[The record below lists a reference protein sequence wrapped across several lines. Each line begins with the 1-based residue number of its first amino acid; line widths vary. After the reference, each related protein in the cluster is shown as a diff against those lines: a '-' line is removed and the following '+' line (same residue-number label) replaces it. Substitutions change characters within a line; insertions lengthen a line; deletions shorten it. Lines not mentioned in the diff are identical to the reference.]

1 MPEKD
6 PPPRPPRRDKPEK
19 APPPGGAEGAVPAK
33 DPAPRR
39 SKRAARAKVESNPPG
54 SKQRP
59 EADPPQG
66 EDAPLL
72 SRSPAGAST
81 LAPAAILR
89 VVLVVIGAALAL
101 VIIYLL
107 RKPIGWII
115 IAGFIAIAVSGPVDL
130 VQRRM
135 KRGFAIALV
144 YLGVILVPAAML
156 AVLVPPIVEQG
167 GNLARNAPRYANDLN
182 DFAQRNERLQDLD
195 DQYDLTAKVQEAAA
209 DLPGKVGDA
218 AGTLAAVGAG
228 LISSVFALV
237 TILILSVFM
246 VGAAPR
252 WRAAFLRLHPPR
264 RADLLDRL
272 FDRIGAAV
280 GNYVLGALLQALI
293 AGVTSWI
300 VLVILGVPYPLALA
314 LVIFVLDL
322 IPLIGATIGAV
333 LVGIVTLFQDFPT
346 ATIVWVAWSV
356 VYQQLENN
364 VIQPRIQARQVQVE
378 PFIVLASVL
387 CGSSLF
393 GVIGALFAIP
403 AAASIQIAL
412 REYLLYSGRLR
423 PSKDDEDPEPALSE
437 DPAPAPAG

>member
-1 MPEKD
+1 
-6 PPPRPPRRDKPEK
+6 
-19 APPPGGAEGAVPAK
+19 
-33 DPAPRR
+33 
-39 SKRAARAKVESNPPG
+39 
-54 SKQRP
+54 
-59 EADPPQG
+59 
-66 EDAPLL
+66 
-72 SRSPAGAST
+72 
-81 LAPAAILR
+81 

-101 VIIYLL
+101 AIVYLL
-107 RKPIGWII
+107 RKPIGWMI

-130 VQRRM
+130 LQRRM

-182 DFAQRNERLQDLD
+182 DFAQRNKRLQDLD

-209 DLPGKVGDA
+209 DLPAKVGDA
-218 AGTLAAVGAG
+218 AGTLADVGAG

-252 WRAAFLRLHPPR
+252 WRAAFLRLHPPK

-272 FDRIGAAV
+272 FDRLGAAV

-333 LVGIVTLFQDFPT
+333 LVGIVTIFQDFPT

-423 PSKDDEDPEPALSE
+423 PSKDGEDPEPALSE

>member
-1 MPEKD
+1 M
-6 PPPRPPRRDKPEK
+6 
-19 APPPGGAEGAVPAK
+19 PAK

-39 SKRAARAKVESNPPG
+39 SKRGARAKVESNPPG

-59 EADPPQG
+59 EADPPPG

-72 SRSPAGAST
+72 SRTPAGTST
-81 LAPAAILR
+81 LAPGAILR

-101 VIIYLL
+101 AIVYLL
-107 RKPIGWII
+107 RKPIGWMI

-130 VQRRM
+130 LQRRM

-156 AVLVPPIVEQG
+156 AVLVPPIVEQS

-182 DFAQRNERLQDLD
+182 DFAQRNKRLQDLD

-209 DLPGKVGDA
+209 DLPAKVGDA
-218 AGTLAAVGAG
+218 AGTLADVGAG

-252 WRAAFLRLHPPR
+252 WRAAFLRLHPPK

-272 FDRIGAAV
+272 FDRLGAAV

-333 LVGIVTLFQDFPT
+333 LVGIVTIFQDFPT

-423 PSKDDEDPEPALSE
+423 PSKDGEDPEPALSE